1 MSTHPCPPVEAPCL
15 FFHLSTLH
23 KLKFMSYSNSKHF
36 FILFQT
42 TKRSY
47 KELSTSNPT
56 TKPTKEIM
64 VWIRIRNNT
73 NDEPC
78 RRLTAEDTAR
88 LRARHHVSLENN
100 IHVPKEPTS
109 RDVQRRAAAEQE
121 KLVRHYNSTLCH
133 YFATGNCRFGAR
145 CNRLHQLPLCVYWA
159 RCRKGNCRRSHQPPA
174 DLDQQL
180 QRASDNVLRELQRQR
195 AEALERY
202 DARVDEV
209 AGAKLSDAKAA
220 LERYNAP
227 ADEAPRRQPQPMN
240 ERAEAANGSGYQF
253 FIRSCDGCGGYA
265 TKSHNGRPWC
275 GIC

>member
-1 MSTHPCPPVEAPCL
+1 M
-15 FFHLSTLH
+15 
-23 KLKFMSYSNSKHF
+23 
-36 FILFQT
+36 
-42 TKRSY
+42 
-47 KELSTSNPT
+47 
-56 TKPTKEIM
+56 
-64 VWIRIRNNT
+64 
-73 NDEPC
+73 
-78 RRLTAEDTAR
+78 
-88 LRARHHVSLENN
+88 
-100 IHVPKEPTS
+100 
-109 RDVQRRAAAEQE
+109 
-121 KLVRHYNSTLCH
+121 
-133 YFATGNCRFGAR
+133 
-145 CNRLHQLPLCVYWA
+145 
-159 RCRKGNCRRSHQPPA
+159 
-174 DLDQQL
+174 
-180 QRASDNVLRELQRQR
+180 LRELQRQR